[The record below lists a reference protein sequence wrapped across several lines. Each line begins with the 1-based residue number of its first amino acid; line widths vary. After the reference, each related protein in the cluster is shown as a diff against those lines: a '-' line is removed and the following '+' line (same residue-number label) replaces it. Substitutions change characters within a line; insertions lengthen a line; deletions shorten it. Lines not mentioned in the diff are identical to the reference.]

1 MPGFPLIVIATTYFP
16 SGPNGMLRREV
27 AIQAIWSWK
36 QFLTG
41 EWALHVADDGSAWTP
56 DHEERPPVSEARF
69 VRKTTWLGSLGTVAP
84 DTRQERHGIGAS
96 LNAAI
101 AAHPE
106 ADLFAY
112 FVDDWKLTAPFDLT
126 PWAQLLRENDDVGMV
141 RFGPPHPGLTG
152 RVRQFPG
159 LSQDW
164 ALQLDRHHFA
174 FAHRPALYHRRFFEA
189 YGPFAEDVNAY
200 ECERLYNETFCR
212 FRGFGDRSPEVV
224 LALPH
229 PWQHI
234 ESVELADIEPRAE
247 EVMAK

>member
-1 MPGFPLIVIATTYFP
+1 MTTPIIVIATTYFP
-16 SGPNGMLRREV
+16 PGPDGALRRRAVSEAV
-27 AIQAIWSWK
+27 GSWRE
-36 QFLTG
+36 LLAPPIPS
-41 EWALHVADDGSAWTP
+41 WALHIADDGSDDTSISTLGML
-56 DHEERPPVSEARF
+56 RVSH
-69 VRKTTWLGSLGTVAP
+69 
-84 DTRQERHGIGAS
+84 TRQERHGVGAS

-101 AAHPE
+101 AAHPD

-126 PWAQLLRENDDVGMV
+126 PWAQLLRENADVGMV
-141 RFGPPHPGLTG
+141 RFGPPHPDLTG

-159 LSQDW
+159 LTQDW

-174 FAHRPALYHRRFFEA
+174 FAHRPALYHRRFFDA

-200 ECERLYNETFCR
+200 ECEREYNDKFCQ
-212 FRGFGDRSPEVV
+212 FRGFGDRSPEIV

-234 ESVELADIEPRAE
+234 ESVELAGIEPSAE
-247 EVMAK
+247 AVAR

>member
-1 MPGFPLIVIATTYFP
+1 MMPPIIVIATTYFP
-16 SGPNGMLRREV
+16 PGSDGALRREAAV
-27 AIQAIWSWK
+27 EAMDS
-36 QFLTG
+36 
-41 EWALHVADDGSAWTP
+41 WALFLAPVDAWSPHMADDGSYWTNAVQTVG
-56 DHEERPPVSEARF
+56 RPHMM
-69 VRKTTWLGSLGTVAP
+69 LGFP
-84 DTRQERHGIGAS
+84 DTRQERHGVGAS

-141 RFGPPHPGLTG
+141 RFGPPHPDLTG
-152 RVRQFPG
+152 RVRHFPG
-159 LSQDW
+159 LTQDW

-174 FAHRPALYHRRFFEA
+174 YAHRPALYHRRFFEA

-200 ECERLYNETFCR
+200 ECERLYNEKFCSAVGSHYKEA
-212 FRGFGDRSPEVV
+212 FAGATGPDIV

-234 ESVELADIEPRAE
+234 ESVELAGVEPRAE
-247 EVMAK
+247 YVS